1 MQIQLVL
8 PSLSPQMNDDA
19 KQIELLFFDEF
30 HKLSQDTQLG
40 RRTLCTL
47 IEYNKP
53 CNSFQIDLY

>member
-1 MQIQLVL
+1 
-8 PSLSPQMNDDA
+8 MNDDA

-30 HKLSQDTQLG
+30 HKLSQQDTQLG